1 MRKMFCSKCGKKNDE
16 DAKFCS
22 YCGEE
27 IVDTQ
32 PEEVSL
38 DQFLMN
44 RVEVFLKGD
53 ARRGSVAAKGFL
65 LRHRKAV
72 AVCAVALI
80 ILIGGVSVVR
90 GLFNPERSA
99 VSFFESYMNQDWAA
113 VYQEIYLPEGAML
126 DETHFLQL
134 AEEWET
140 PEYLDYQVEQLS
152 RGDEDSLYLDYRFTY
167 STPGSSAPSQMDVTL
182 VRTGKAALIFDT
194 YQVSMEGLVAENCTV
209 TIPNGATLLLNG
221 EALET
226 ESTVEGMRQICQLP
240 QLFAGTYTI
249 GLQHPVYECA
259 DIIEYINSGVS
270 FDLMNECTV
279 EASNMQ
285 DAAYGDVTGY
295 LSNIFESALSG
306 GTLDRTGVPVASG
319 WESAASDNFRDF
331 QQNCES
337 YVERRGVFQLT
348 NVELDSVY
356 LDTSDGAVDCD
367 FSYECLRQGL
377 EPTDQPS
384 TFSGSA
390 EMTVAF
396 LDGAWQLESF
406 RVSNIY

>member
-1 MRKMFCSKCGKKNDE
+1 
-16 DAKFCS
+16 
-22 YCGEE
+22 
-27 IVDTQ
+27 
-32 PEEVSL
+32 
-38 DQFLMN
+38 
-44 RVEVFLKGD
+44 
-53 ARRGSVAAKGFL
+53 
-65 LRHRKAV
+65 
-72 AVCAVALI
+72 
-80 ILIGGVSVVR
+80 
-90 GLFNPERSA
+90 
-99 VSFFESYMNQDWAA
+99 
-113 VYQEIYLPEGAML
+113 
-126 DETHFLQL
+126 
-134 AEEWET
+134 
-140 PEYLDYQVEQLS
+140 
-152 RGDEDSLYLDYRFTY
+152 
-167 STPGSSAPSQMDVTL
+167 
-182 VRTGKAALIFDT
+182 
-194 YQVSMEGLVAENCTV
+194 MEGLVAENCTV

-337 YVERRGVFQLT
+337 YVERRESSNLQMWNWTAFIWIPAMERWIAISLT
-348 NVELDSVY
+348 SACDRGWNPQ
-356 LDTSDGAVDCD
+356 TSQVH
-367 FSYECLRQGL
+367 
-377 EPTDQPS
+377 
-384 TFSGSA
+384 
-390 EMTVAF
+390 F
-396 LDGAWQLESF
+396 LVLP
-406 RVSNIY
+406 R

>member
-1 MRKMFCSKCGKKNDE
+1 
-16 DAKFCS
+16 
-22 YCGEE
+22 
-27 IVDTQ
+27 
-32 PEEVSL
+32 
-38 DQFLMN
+38 
-44 RVEVFLKGD
+44 
-53 ARRGSVAAKGFL
+53 
-65 LRHRKAV
+65 
-72 AVCAVALI
+72 
-80 ILIGGVSVVR
+80 
-90 GLFNPERSA
+90 
-99 VSFFESYMNQDWAA
+99 
-113 VYQEIYLPEGAML
+113 
-126 DETHFLQL
+126 
-134 AEEWET
+134 
-140 PEYLDYQVEQLS
+140 
-152 RGDEDSLYLDYRFTY
+152 
-167 STPGSSAPSQMDVTL
+167 MDVTL